1 LNADACLNTARR
13 ETGATKR
20 RKTKPTT
27 NTTTKIPFQ
36 TTNQRKNKT
45 CETCDPTK
53 FEVSYIFNNTPQR
66 KALWPDREEERES
79 TLTAC
84 HTCHRTRIPFRHVLI
99 ERRCFTKHCNKRDG
113 CNKEKKD
120 QTHHTNNN
128 SKGPVSNHKQEKNNT
143 CETCDPTNLELSYIF
158 NNTPQ
163 RKAPWPQ
170 RRRESECTYCVTCLS
185 PHS

>member
-53 FEVSYIFNNTPQR
+53 FEVSYIFNNTPQNG
-66 KALWPDREEERES
+66 
-79 TLTAC
+79 
-84 HTCHRTRIPFRHVLI
+84 
-99 ERRCFTKHCNKRDG
+99 RRRGQT
-113 CNKEKKD
+113 EKK
-120 QTHHTNNN
+120 
-128 SKGPVSNHKQEKNNT
+128 
-143 CETCDPTNLELSYIF
+143 
-158 NNTPQ
+158 
-163 RKAPWPQ
+163 
-170 RRRESECTYCVTCLS
+170 RERVHLLLAILVTALVFHFDTS
-185 PHS
+185 